1 MAIPAIPIHAQPAYL
16 PGVHVGDSVTFGQV
30 SGNVAPFSDT
40 KSIVETVIAV
50 NGATVEISQTY
61 NLNNGTSQTT
71 FGTVDVQTGAGSS
84 SVFDIAGGLSAGDSL
99 YQSGFSAS
107 SFFGIGF
114 ITETVS
120 RVYAGSLRSVNAIVA
135 HSTQSGQTFDFVFYW
150 DVSTGLLLDAS
161 VHFPSFS
168 GQSAQALT
176 VNIKVTSTN
185 IWGSSILP
193 DFGFDAML
201 QGSPLVFLGQSVSY
215 TLNLTSF
222 QNFSGPVSLSP
233 SLTNSSLPHHPVL
246 TLDAPNVNISPGS
259 SATTTLTL
267 STDASTQLGLYL
279 FSVRAVSSGSSQDA
293 LFAVSVQRPS
303 FELMSTPPN
312 LTITQGST
320 AVSTITVKALGIFSG
335 SIDLSASPSNPSI
348 TTSLSKTTVSLSS
361 AVMSANS
368 TMIVSVGAYAIPG
381 QYSVYVT
388 GTGGQSQQSVFGPQ
402 QSVSVPVSVAG
413 PQFQLSL
420 NASSLTVAPGR
431 SASVSITLTSISG
444 FSGTVRLIDSSYGP
458 AAISLSQTSIPLS
471 AGGVADAALTISVAT
486 SAPPGSNIYITIT
499 GISGLLEQSQ
509 SVFITVPSSGPGFS
523 ITVSPPSLTV
533 RPGQNGNFTIF
544 LTSTGSFS
552 GHVALAAQFS
562 GSPLGYVF
570 SSTNVTVTPG
580 GTATSTLKVSAPAT
594 IPQGSSNINVYA
606 TRGNLSQQAF
616 LSVNIG
622 TPPVLAPDFDIF
634 VFPPPHL
641 TLHSIR
647 CL

>member
-99 YQSGFSAS
+99 YQSGFSGS

-215 TLNLTSF
+215 TLYLTSF

-246 TLDAPNVNISPGS
+246 T
-259 SATTTLTL
+259 
-267 STDASTQLGLYL
+267 
-279 FSVRAVSSGSSQDA
+279 
-293 LFAVSVQRPS
+293 
-303 FELMSTPPN
+303 
-312 LTITQGST
+312 
-320 AVSTITVKALGIFSG
+320 
-335 SIDLSASPSNPSI
+335 
-348 TTSLSKTTVSLSS
+348 
-361 AVMSANS
+361 
-368 TMIVSVGAYAIPG
+368 
-381 QYSVYVT
+381 
-388 GTGGQSQQSVFGPQ
+388 
-402 QSVSVPVSVAG
+402 
-413 PQFQLSL
+413 
-420 NASSLTVAPGR
+420 
-431 SASVSITLTSISG
+431 
-444 FSGTVRLIDSSYGP
+444 
-458 AAISLSQTSIPLS
+458 
-471 AGGVADAALTISVAT
+471 
-486 SAPPGSNIYITIT
+486 
-499 GISGLLEQSQ
+499 
-509 SVFITVPSSGPGFS
+509 
-523 ITVSPPSLTV
+523 
-533 RPGQNGNFTIF
+533 
-544 LTSTGSFS
+544 
-552 GHVALAAQFS
+552 
-562 GSPLGYVF
+562 
-570 SSTNVTVTPG
+570 
-580 GTATSTLKVSAPAT
+580 
-594 IPQGSSNINVYA
+594 
-606 TRGNLSQQAF
+606 
-616 LSVNIG
+616 
-622 TPPVLAPDFDIF
+622 
-634 VFPPPHL
+634 
-641 TLHSIR
+641 
-647 CL
+647 